1 MWGKMIIDH
10 YDNLSFDE
18 KEYYNKIY
26 YGILKGKDSIRL
38 LGLFDAKVLDKIIM
52 VLKYEHAEIFYVDF
66 QRMEYVITPEELIY
80 YIHYT
85 MPVEM
90 RNRKKHVM
98 ENWIADSQ
106 GGMKIQASDSES
118 DIYRKVHNYL
128 IRNISYNYEAL
139 QNPETYPDAFTISG
153 IFENKK
159 AVCEGIAKAFKVLC
173 DYAGAKNVYVVN
185 GTALSKRLKM
195 IYPHTWNMVKFNGQY
210 SHIDVTWDLEPS
222 RTSRYNRYDY
232 FMVPDEW
239 MQKDHDYDN
248 SIRCDAVEQSYFYR
262 QSCLIPG
269 PNSLKKFLD
278 EKLQNKI
285 SVLYFRINGENGLP
299 DDIDSKVDN
308 IVQEAVR
315 KYATSDYMIQTVSN
329 QLQNIYFYKISDRW

>member
-98 ENWIADSQ
+98 ENWIADSL

-128 IRNISYNYEAL
+128 IRKDRKS
-139 QNPETYPDAFTISG
+139 
-153 IFENKK
+153 
-159 AVCEGIAKAFKVLC
+159 
-173 DYAGAKNVYVVN
+173 VV
-185 GTALSKRLKM
+185 
-195 IYPHTWNMVKFNGQY
+195 
-210 SHIDVTWDLEPS
+210 
-222 RTSRYNRYDY
+222 
-232 FMVPDEW
+232 
-239 MQKDHDYDN
+239 
-248 SIRCDAVEQSYFYR
+248 
-262 QSCLIPG
+262 
-269 PNSLKKFLD
+269 
-278 EKLQNKI
+278 
-285 SVLYFRINGENGLP
+285 
-299 DDIDSKVDN
+299 
-308 IVQEAVR
+308 
-315 KYATSDYMIQTVSN
+315 
-329 QLQNIYFYKISDRW
+329 

>member
-1 MWGKMIIDH
+1 MIIEQYND
-10 YDNLSFDE
+10 LSFDE

-26 YGILKGKDSIRL
+26 YGILNGNDSIRL
-38 LGLFDAKVLDKIIM
+38 MGLFDAKVLDKIVM

-80 YIHYT
+80 YIRYT
-85 MPVEM
+85 MPIEV
-90 RNRKKHVM
+90 RNKKKNIM
-98 ENWIADSQ
+98 ENWIADSLEW
-106 GGMKIQASDSES
+106 MKIQSGDSES

-128 IRNISYNYEAL
+128 IRNILYDYEAL
-139 QNPETYPDAFTISG
+139 QNPEMHLEAFTIGG

-195 IYPHTWNMVKFNGQY
+195 IYPHTWNMVKSNGQY

-269 PNSLKKFLD
+269 PNSLKK
-278 EKLQNKI
+278 I
-285 SVLYFRINGENGLP
+285 FR
-299 DDIDSKVDN
+299 
-308 IVQEAVR
+308 
-315 KYATSDYMIQTVSN
+315 
-329 QLQNIYFYKISDRW
+329 